1 MAYND
6 FTLEALK
13 EQFGLRTDEHGD
25 LFSPVATASLSHTL
39 RTHLQKYVP
48 LALAI
53 GTEKARS
60 ELIIAPVLVEVI
72 EQAPQRIAF
81 FSGIEFSPDPER
93 GLRGTCDYLLSL
105 SAEQLTVEAP
115 VVTIVEAKNENIKA
129 GITQCIAEMVAAQ
142 VFNRSRHRP
151 IRSVYGAV
159 TTGSAWRFLRLEET
173 VVYIDRTEYHI
184 SQAEKIVGILL
195 AMLREAGEEENLQI
209 ESTAPLPSN

>member
-13 EQFGLRTDEHGD
+13 EQFGLRTDEEGD
-25 LFSPVATASLSHTL
+25 HFAAADPATLSERL
-39 RTHLQKYVP
+39 SSHLQRYVP

-60 ELIIAPVLVEVI
+60 ELIITPVMLEVI
-72 EQAPQRIAF
+72 EQSPQRVAF

-105 SAEQLTVEAP
+105 SPEQLTVEAP
-115 VVTIVEAKNENIKA
+115 VVTVVEAKNENIKA

-142 VFNRSRHRP
+142 LFNRIRHDS
-151 IRSVYGAV
+151 IHTVYGAV

-173 VVYIDRTEYHI
+173 TVYVDRTEYHI
-184 SQAEKIVGILL
+184 SQAERIVGILL
-195 AMLREAGEEENLQI
+195 SMLREASTGGEE
-209 ESTAPLPSN
+209 SC